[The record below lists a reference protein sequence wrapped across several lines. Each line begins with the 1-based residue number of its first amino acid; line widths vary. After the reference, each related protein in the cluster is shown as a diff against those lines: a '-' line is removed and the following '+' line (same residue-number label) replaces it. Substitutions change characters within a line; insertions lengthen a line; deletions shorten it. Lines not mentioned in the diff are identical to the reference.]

1 MNRVDNLVTKDLK
14 IFKDIL
20 SKYLISDLFL
30 SKYLISDLFLS
41 KYLKSDFFLKA
52 ELPIELRNQYLTK
65 SKSV

>member
-14 IFKDIL
+14 IFKEI
-20 SKYLISDLFL
+20 L

-41 KYLKSDFFLKA
+41 KYLKSDLFLKA